1 MLSYFELS
9 GVSFD
14 GFLTRSTV
22 SGGGDTL
29 SLSSAGKTSSFGSF
43 SVSDSSSTTGGSVSS
58 STLSKS
64 STAPFL
70 LATKFSVFKIVSRT
84 YSDASSGIE
93 CWVPRDSS
101 ISFEIESLVSP
112 ADY

>member
-14 GFLTRSTV
+14 GFLTQSTV
-22 SGGGDTL
+22 SGGGDT
-29 SLSSAGKTSSFGSF
+29 LSSAGKTSSFGSF

-64 STAPFL
+64 SAAPFL

>member
-14 GFLTRSTV
+14 GFLTQSTV
-22 SGGGDTL
+22 SGGGDT
-29 SLSSAGKTSSFGSF
+29 LSSAGKTSSFGSF
-43 SVSDSSSTTGGSVSS
+43 SVSDSSSTAGGSVSS
-58 STLSKS
+58 SLSKS

>member
-1 MLSYFELS
+1 LSYFELS

-14 GFLTRSTV
+14 GFLTQSTV
-22 SGGGDTL
+22 SGGGDT
-29 SLSSAGKTSSFGSF
+29 LSSAGKTSSFGSF
-43 SVSDSSSTTGGSVSS
+43 SVSDSSSTAGGSVSS
-58 STLSKS
+58 FSSLSKS

-84 YSDASSGIE
+84 YSDASSGTE